1 MAENENQPREYDA
14 VLGGQS
20 EIPLGAAV
28 LGGIPGVKTRLASPI
43 VEVRIAALKDAL
55 KYGEAGL
62 DLILEA
68 WRDESMQVKCAAF
81 SLLQDRN
88 EAKVKQ
94 NLDKFIPIFNFD
106 VITVNAKGEEISR
119 RPYSANFFPEDLG
132 DGFVL
137 EMVYIPGGTFQ
148 MGGTENS
155 SEQALHQVTVK
166 PFFIGKYAITQ
177 EQWQAVMG
185 NNPSYFKG
193 AKRPVETVL
202 WQDAVEFC
210 AKLSQKTG
218 KNYRLPREAEWE
230 YACRAGTTTPFHFG
244 ETITPDL
251 VNYKGNYPYASAP
264 KGLYRQETTPVGS
277 FPPNAFGLYDMHG
290 NVWEWCSDRWHDN
303 YNGAPTDGSSWETG
317 GSDYCVLRGGS
328 WNHYAVYCRSA
339 YRDGVTLGGGRKIFG
354 FRVALV
360 SGFSA
365 F

>member
-1 MAENENQPREYDA
+1 MAGNDNQPREYDA

-28 LGGIPGVKTRLASPI
+28 LGGILGVKTRLASPI

-62 DLILEA
+62 DLIIQAL
-68 WRDESMQVKCAAF
+68 RDESMQVKLAAF

-88 EAKVKQ
+88 EPKVKQ
-94 NLDKFIPIFNFD
+94 NLHKFLPSFNFD

-119 RPYSANFFPEDLG
+119 RPHSARFFPEDLG
-132 DGFVL
+132 DGVVL
-137 EMVYIPGGTFQ
+137 EMVSIPGGTFQ
-148 MGGTENS
+148 MGSTEKDC
-155 SEQALHQVTVK
+155 EQPVHQVTVK
-166 PFFIGKYAITQ
+166 PFFMGKYAITQ
-177 EQWQAVMG
+177 EQWEAVMG

-193 AKRPVETVL
+193 AKRPVETVS

-218 KNYRLPREAEWE
+218 KNYRLPSEAEWE

-251 VNYKGNYPYASAP
+251 VNYNGNYPYASVP
-264 KGLYRQETTPVGS
+264 KGLYRKETTPVGS
-277 FPPNAFGLYDMHG
+277 FEPNAFGLYDMHG
-290 NVWEWCSDRWHDN
+290 NVWEWCSDRLHSN

-317 GSDYCVLRGGS
+317 GSDYGVLRGGS
-328 WNHYAVYCRSA
+328 WPYVAVCCRSA
-339 YRDGVTLGGGRKIFG
+339 FRPWDALGLRYRNDG

-360 SGFSA
+360 S
-365 F
+365 